1 MLSRVADSLYW
12 MSRYLERAE
21 HSARLIDTHLNLMLD
36 MSADS
41 GDRRWRR
48 VLSCL
53 PIQSKGEPPTDTQ
66 EIIRELTFSSRNR
79 SSIVSCIAAA
89 RENAR
94 QVREQVSSEMWTQL
108 NRLFHEVKRA
118 GSEDLGEVQPLEFLN
133 DVKDGSMLFQG
144 ITDSTM
150 NHGEG
155 WQFIRLGRCM
165 ERCVATAALL
175 DAHFR
180 EFLRPPDALGE
191 AADPL
196 EWVGLLKCCT
206 AFEAYC
212 KVYTADLRP
221 DRVAEF
227 LLLNHEFPH
236 SVRFAC
242 DQMQQSL
249 EAIHQVTSIKR
260 TASVAKLAGRL
271 RAGLTF
277 TPLEEIVAGLADFC
291 AEIQKQC
298 ARIHAGLYEVYISYQ
313 VEAALQA

>member
-1 MLSRVADSLYW
+1 
-12 MSRYLERAE
+12 
-21 HSARLIDTHLNLMLD
+21 
-36 MSADS
+36 
-41 GDRRWRR
+41 
-48 VLSCL
+48 
-53 PIQSKGEPPTDTQ
+53 
-66 EIIRELTFSSRNR
+66 
-79 SSIVSCIAAA
+79 
-89 RENAR
+89 
-94 QVREQVSSEMWTQL
+94 MWTQL

-165 ERCVATAALL
+165 ERAAATAALL

-212 KVYTADLRP
+212 KVYTAKLSPSRI
-221 DRVAEF
+221 AEF
-227 LLLNHEFPH
+227 LLLNAEFPH
-236 SVRFAC
+236 SARFCVDRVLSALTAIEESTYRRKGESVR
-242 DQMQQSL
+242 
-249 EAIHQVTSIKR
+249 R
-260 TASVAKLAGRL
+260 LAGRL
-271 RAGLTF
+271 RAQLEFSQIDEILAGGLH
-277 TPLEEIVAGLADFC
+277 PYLVR
-291 AEIQKQC
+291 IQKEC
-298 ARIHAGLYEVYISYQ
+298 VNIHSAIHEVYIAYPI
-313 VEAALQA
+313 EAALEA